1 MKRCMLELGR
11 THERW
16 RTGGCWRTKAKEAI
30 VWSAWIDE
38 TSYGGGLC
46 DFFLSISKFQKFSTR
61 DSLDRHVQFCY
72 GATPPHI
79 APNSNLPLSF
89 SQNQLRVYPACT
101 DAGYS
106 NTSSNASK
114 HSDPSKISRLSSNEK
129 PFE

>member
-61 DSLDRHVQFCY
+61 DSLDRHVNF
-72 GATPPHI
+72 AMEPH
-79 APNSNLPLSF
+79 LPTSFRTQIYLSHF
-89 SQNQLRVYPACT
+89 HKTN
-101 DAGYS
+101 
-106 NTSSNASK
+106 
-114 HSDPSKISRLSSNEK
+114 
-129 PFE
+129 